1 MCLLN
6 TCAFFKGCNLLKFSA
21 INANFLLQGREFQKS
36 GKPDFYLI
44 CHSAKLRCPTIPPR
58 ISCLSECRIKFPPP
72 IRLLRRLPNKGGL
85 KNFFFCRKQQNKK
98 TRHWPKFWKQR
109 LVKWGFADMYTSHGR
124 KAWSPLSVE
133 LFVCLP
139 FLGAFSAIKRSIWLK
154 FIRRLSLAIGILI
167 EWLNWLW
174 KYVFILGSD
183 SFVAQSIMRLSL
195 LTARS
200 IRWFSV
206 WIFA

>member
-1 MCLLN
+1 MATFHLLQFDLSGGRMCLLN

-85 KNFFFCRKQQNKK
+85 KNFFFCRKQQKK
-98 TRHWPKFWKQR
+98 KNAALAEVLETTVGKMGIRGYVHI
-109 LVKWGFADMYTSHGR
+109 T
-124 KAWSPLSVE
+124 WS
-133 LFVCLP
+133 
-139 FLGAFSAIKRSIWLK
+139 
-154 FIRRLSLAIGILI
+154 
-167 EWLNWLW
+167 
-174 KYVFILGSD
+174 
-183 SFVAQSIMRLSL
+183 
-195 LTARS
+195 
-200 IRWFSV
+200 
-206 WIFA
+206 